1 MKKFLCF
8 VLTLCT
14 AAALASCGKAK
25 KSGSEAS
32 SEENTSASES
42 VSGSSDP
49 AEEVTD
55 FTNDGYIEKIMEKIK
70 DQERSEEPFDFKEP
84 GELIQP
90 GEDDDDA
97 VLGSYH
103 VSSDGV
109 KLYYEEGEYP
119 LDMLLTLEKY
129 FTAYADGDYTQYTRC
144 VYPGYID
151 KMEAFLQKEY
161 KYGMKR
167 SFANQCSNLASNMGG
182 DFKITRIKL
191 EKPENSDDASIKKFF
206 DYISD
211 MCGNDFYSETAGKCD
226 KFHFATF
233 YAIAEDAKGNELSLI
248 TGFDIVFAEKDGRF
262 YAFG

>member
-14 AAALASCGKAK
+14 AAAAASCGKAK
-25 KSGSEAS
+25 KSGSEVVAG
-32 SEENTSASES
+32 SES
-42 VSGSSDP
+42 TSS
-49 AEEVTD
+49 VTSEPVTA
-55 FTNDGYIEKIMEKIK
+55 FTSDGYIEEIMEKIK
-70 DQERSEEPFDFKEP
+70 DQERSEEPFDFEKP
-84 GELIQP
+84 GELVQP

-97 VLGSYH
+97 DLGAYH

-119 LDMLLTLEKY
+119 LDMILTLEKY

-167 SFANQCSNLASNMGG
+167 SFANQCSNLASKMAGK
-182 DFKITRIKL
+182 FKVTRIKL
-191 EKPENSDDASIKKFF
+191 EKPVNADDASIKKFF

-211 MCGNDFYSETAGKCD
+211 MCGNDFYSETASQCD
-226 KFHFATF
+226 KIHFATF
-233 YAIAEDAKGNELSLI
+233 YAIAEDSEGNELSLI